1 MSTLKFFTHVS
12 TNQSAA
18 IPVPESPQSPVSCT
32 FCFCSC
38 SSQWIFKLVA
48 GLTCRLAFFLH
59 LWFKRFTYV
68 PNTCLSL
75 EEILFYSMFLFR
87 LDNTDHQGG
96 VVNEMLVLQLSNMFF
111 LCSNHFSLQQPTM
124 KNGKSCHMPVLG
136 VTALLI
142 LVLKSKSIAKPSILS
157 QHNLLIP
164 LLAQSVKISL

>member
-75 EEILFYSMFLFR
+75 WKRFYSIPCSCSGWTTQITREGWLMKHEFCSSLTCFVPFFFAATYNER
-87 LDNTDHQGG
+87 WQILPHASSGCYCSVNTSFKIQKH
-96 VVNEMLVLQLSNMFF
+96 
-111 LCSNHFSLQQPTM
+111 C
-124 KNGKSCHMPVLG
+124 K
-136 VTALLI
+136 AI
-142 LVLKSKSIAKPSILS
+142 SIITT
-157 QHNLLIP
+157 
-164 LLAQSVKISL
+164 